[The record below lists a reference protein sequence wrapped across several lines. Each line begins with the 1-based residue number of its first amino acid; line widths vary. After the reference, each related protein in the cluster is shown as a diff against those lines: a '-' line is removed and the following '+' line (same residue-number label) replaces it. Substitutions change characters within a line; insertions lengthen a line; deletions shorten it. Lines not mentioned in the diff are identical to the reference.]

1 MDGQQVAA
9 EFAANFG
16 ALRAHPDKM
25 IIESLT
31 ECCKRD
37 IRAAYAVTNT
47 IVGRLQDPATDPAFK
62 LPILYLSDAIM
73 KKVGGTYPEFF
84 SKHLAAV
91 IHRTINEV
99 QPQDRKRLGV
109 LVKTWEERRL
119 LPADV
124 IAQMSNS
131 VAQRLA
137 LDAAMPLPMPAA
149 VYNPMPAQSVGPLYP
164 PQQAHQSQ
172 YTQQTHAL
180 YPHHQQ
186 QQQPPPPPPPPPH
199 ASVYPVGVYPPQAS
213 QQPSKKRTSR
223 FDPPSSTAAS
233 SAAVATSPAFEQ
245 AVQAEMS
252 TLLAQ
257 LLRDLGGAQFSLAEL
272 QQSDLGLY
280 QQLRVQAEATARG
293 RFGVQNEG
301 VAGGA
306 GGAKS
311 IRAILNQTVVFL
323 DPARVEAVLAGLS
336 QHASAS
342 SNSDVEN
349 DESSG
354 SNSDS
359 KGSSSKGAGGGSKV
373 RAIAGAI
380 RDSLQRSLG
389 DVNKAPP
396 LPPILFGPLPLE
408 PTAVFA
414 QAIAAQRQQHN
425 PNQQGSSSSAAVAA
439 ARRARQAIRFGP
451 VELGRPPLDPLRKL
465 NTDRPFRWPEDGVRF
480 KTQIELNAY
489 IDIYAEKRRVAMRLE
504 QSGTIQHR
512 EWYCHLDVW
521 VSNLKGEGADMSSDG
536 AGGAGAAGNK
546 KSGGGKAGAAA
557 ASGGKEFIVPA
568 DEHFTRCP
576 VSKEE
581 FETVWNDEEGE
592 FMYRHAVKVL
602 VTAAADAAVYKLGQ
616 PTSQASVRYI
626 VAHKRL
632 VVDEWIGAGKA
643 ATLGDAVQRYQ
654 AMSSAA
660 SRPEL
665 VQALRKAAGE
675 GEDEEA
681 VFVMLELAASI

>member
-1 MDGQQVAA
+1 
-9 EFAANFG
+9 
-16 ALRAHPDKM
+16 
-25 IIESLT
+25 
-31 ECCKRD
+31 
-37 IRAAYAVTNT
+37 
-47 IVGRLQDPATDPAFK
+47 
-62 LPILYLSDAIM
+62 
-73 KKVGGTYPEFF
+73 
-84 SKHLAAV
+84 
-91 IHRTINEV
+91 
-99 QPQDRKRLGV
+99 
-109 LVKTWEERRL
+109 
-119 LPADV
+119 
-124 IAQMSNS
+124 
-131 VAQRLA
+131 
-137 LDAAMPLPMPAA
+137 MP
-149 VYNPMPAQSVGPLYP
+149 
-164 PQQAHQSQ
+164 
-172 YTQQTHAL
+172 
-180 YPHHQQ
+180 
-186 QQQPPPPPPPPPH
+186 
-199 ASVYPVGVYPPQAS
+199 
-213 QQPSKKRTSR
+213 
-223 FDPPSSTAAS
+223 
-233 SAAVATSPAFEQ
+233 PAFEQ
-245 AVQAEMS
+245 AVQAEMG

-280 QQLRVQAEATARG
+280 QQLRVQAEATARE
-293 RFGVQNEG
+293 RFGLRNVG

-306 GGAKS
+306 GGNNA
-311 IRAILNQTVVFL
+311 IRAIVNQTVVFL
-323 DPARVEAVLAGLS
+323 DPARVETVLAGLS
-336 QHASAS
+336 QHASS
-342 SNSDVEN
+342 NNNSDVEN
-349 DESSG
+349 DESSRG
-354 SNSDS
+354 NSE
-359 KGSSSKGAGGGSKV
+359 GGAAGAGGSSKV

-380 RDSLQRSLG
+380 RDSLQRLLA
-389 DVNKAPP
+389 DANKAPP

-408 PTAVFA
+408 PTAAFA
-414 QAIAAQRQQHN
+414 QAIAAQRQQLN
-425 PNQQGSSSSAAVAA
+425 PNQQGSSSNAAVAA

-451 VELGRPPLDPLRKL
+451 AELGRPPLDPLRKL

-521 VSNLKGEGADMSSDG
+521 VSNLKGEGADTNSDG
-536 AGGAGAAGNK
+536 TGGPGAAGSK

-643 ATLGDAVQRYQ
+643 ATLGDAAQRYQ

-681 VFVMLELAASI
+681 VFVMLELAAAASI